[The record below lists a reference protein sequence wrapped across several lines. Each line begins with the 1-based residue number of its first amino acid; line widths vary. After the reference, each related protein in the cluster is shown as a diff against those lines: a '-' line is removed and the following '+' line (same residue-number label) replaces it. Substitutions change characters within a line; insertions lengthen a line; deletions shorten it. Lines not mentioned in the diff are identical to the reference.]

1 MSKAKEIQNFFYGQY
16 FADGVRIALGTLI
29 PAFLF
34 SYFGSV
40 QIGLTVSLGALM
52 IGLADTAGP
61 ASHRRIGMLVCLGVV
76 LLTALITN
84 LVNSVPLLLLIT
96 IMVLS
101 FFYSMFAVYGARA
114 ATIGAMGILA
124 LVLNTDILEGNLL
137 NTLEHIS
144 YIFIGGLWYM
154 ILSLSVT
161 QVRPYRLAQQELG
174 ESIHEVADYIR
185 LKANFYDTAIN
196 HDENFLALIEQQILV
211 HAHQDNVREL
221 LFRSKRN
228 IRDTTAMGRL
238 LVLIFTDVID
248 LFEQAMATH
257 YDYNAIRKQY
267 KDTGILKD
275 LEIAIIRIANEL
287 DNMGYEITA
296 SKSPRP
302 LYDFKADLERIRLSI
317 DAVETEYNINV
328 LPLKKILINIRNL
341 TQRLD
346 HIYSYFELRPANSF
360 RREEADYSKF
370 IDRQRIDVKLLRENL
385 TLQSSIFRHALRMGI
400 VMGMGYLIS
409 LSFNVGYHSH
419 WILLTI
425 MVILKPG
432 FGLTKQRNFQRLTGT
447 IIGGFGGAV
456 ILMIV
461 QDPVVL
467 FVLLMFLVVATY
479 SLIRI
484 NYIVSV
490 MFMTPYVLIM
500 FSFFEENTF
509 TILRERITD
518 TLIGSALAFISSY
531 IILPNWERNHLH
543 SPMRQLLIANY
554 GYIAQALQIIGG
566 QRPDITTFKLAR
578 QKVYIATA
586 NMGSA
591 FQRLITEPKRRQ
603 QNAKEIN
610 KFVVLNHILSSYSVT
625 LLNHVRHAADTAL
638 TGEHVKLIRQ
648 TLFLLAKTIRAIDP
662 QQIPGEKEDEFT
674 EIEVAIADD
683 LDDNNVDS
691 EELHLITE
699 QLNFLK
705 RIAEDLNKVADKILS
720 DEIPSKERISSDDG
734 KTKKLA

>member
-29 PAFLF
+29 PALLF
-34 SYFGSV
+34 SYFANV

-52 IGLADTAGP
+52 IGLADTPGP
-61 ASHRRIGMLVCLGVV
+61 ANHRRNGMLICLILV
-76 LLTALITN
+76 LLTALVTH
-84 LVNSVPLLLLIT
+84 LVNSVPALLLIE
-96 IMVLS
+96 IVLLS
-101 FFYSMFAVYGARA
+101 FFYSMFAVYGSRA
-114 ATIGAMGILA
+114 ATIGAMGIFS
-124 LVLNTDILEGNLL
+124 LVLNTDILAGNLL
-137 NTLEHIS
+137 NTLEHVS
-144 YIFIGGLWYM
+144 YIFVGGLWYM
-154 ILSLSVT
+154 TLSLSGT

-174 ESIHEVADYIR
+174 ESIHKVADYIR
-185 LKANFYDTAIN
+185 LKANFYDPRIDN
-196 HDENFLALIEQQILV
+196 DKNFLALIEQQVQV
-211 HAHQDNVREL
+211 HEHQESVREL

-228 IRDTTAMGRL
+228 IRDTTPMGRL
-238 LVLIFTDVID
+238 LTLIFTDVTD

-257 YDYNAIRKQY
+257 YDYDAIARKF
-267 KDTGILKD
+267 GHLGVLKD
-275 LEIAIIRIANEL
+275 FQIAIIRIANEL
-287 DNMGYEITA
+287 DNMGYEINA
-296 SKSPRP
+296 NKSPKP
-302 LYDFKADLERIRLSI
+302 LYTFKAELERIRLSI
-317 DAVETEYNINV
+317 EDAETNHGLNV

-370 IDRQRIDVKLLRENL
+370 IEEQRLDLGVLRENL
-385 TLQSSIFRHALRMGI
+385 TLQSNIFRHALRMGI
-400 VMGMGYLIS
+400 VMGVGYLVS
-409 LSFNVGYHSH
+409 LSFDVGYNSH

-432 FGLTKQRNFQRLTGT
+432 FALTKQRNFQRLTGT
-447 IIGGFGGAV
+447 IIGGLGGAL
-456 ILMIV
+456 ILMVIR
-461 QDPVVL
+461 DPVVL

-509 TILRERITD
+509 VILQERIID
-518 TLIGSALAFISSY
+518 TLIGSVLAFVSSY
-531 IILPNWERNHLH
+531 IILPSWERDYLH
-543 SPMRQLLIANY
+543 SPMRKLLIANY
-554 GYIAQALQIIGG
+554 NYVAQALHIIAG

-591 FQRLITEPKRRQ
+591 FQRLISEPKRRQ
-603 QNAKEIN
+603 RNAKEIN
-610 KFVVLNHILSSYSVT
+610 KFVVLNHIFSSYSVT
-625 LLNHVRHAADTAL
+625 LLNHVRHADETAL

-648 TLFLLAKTIRAIDP
+648 TLYLLAKTIRSIDP
-662 QQIPGEKEDEFT
+662 QRLVGETDEPFQ
-674 EIEVAIADD
+674 EVEVTIAED
-683 LDDNNVDS
+683 LDENNVDS

-699 QLNFLK
+699 QISFLK
-705 RIAEDLNKVADKILS
+705 RIAEDLNKVADKIIRDEAS
-720 DEIPSKERISSDDG
+720 DEVNDRQE
-734 KTKKLA
+734 